1 MNKIIG
7 PEVSASYFV
16 GFTNSLKTGIR
27 LSNNYDNVMTNIKFT
42 LSPFISKQFL
52 CDVENTIS
60 DNEELKEYII
70 HWCTLCNREFSSNK
84 VNKKEIAFKSD
95 TVPFIGKLTQEMVFA
110 YFYGLVQ
117 FIESGTTAHETC
129 KNYEI
134 FLDIVSKKFC
144 YDIDDERLYELMC
157 FFDTNPIFSEI
168 ENSIFMKFYDNF
180 TYKERGVEC
189 LPIQNRFKDN
199 LQYCVECNSDLDY
212 EAGSEDYCN
221 DCRMIQ
227 YKEEYDHEYD
237 QEVHEIIEQ
246 SETEEED
253 Q

>member
-27 LSNNYDNVMTNIKFT
+27 LSNNYDNVMTKIKFT

-60 DNEELKEYII
+60 DNEELKEYFV

-84 VNKKEIAFKSD
+84 LNKKKNVSKRD
-95 TVPFIGKLTQEMVFA
+95 TVPFVGKLTQEMIFA

-144 YDIDDERLYELMC
+144 YDIDDERLFELMC
-157 FFDTNPIFSEI
+157 FFDTNPIFSET
-168 ENSIFMKFYDNF
+168 ENSIFIKFYDKF
-180 TYKERGVEC
+180 THKEKEIDRSSANAFE
-189 LPIQNRFKDN
+189 DS
-199 LQYCVECNSDLDY
+199 LQYCTKCNLDLGC

-237 QEVHEIIEQ
+237 QEVNEIIEQ
-246 SETEEED
+246 SETDEED